1 MGEISL
7 SAALD
12 KFTAIAKKI
21 NKYEWQY
28 HAKSLAKF
36 LDEAGVADQVVVEVP
51 PDRSSLL
58 LRYRLKTDLPTGI
71 PTGALRLF
79 SDGRVVDGGISKMQV
94 FKLDRALAISLLWG
108 LGGVDGVAGTHVERG
123 AMLLFA
129 CMLGGS
135 PMEKCTDAM
144 IELRDGEFAEAQAIW
159 KMADDFLSAGRRADS
174 DDSDLDKLD
183 GVVARHAWA
192 RPGARPA
199 TLEGALD
206 LVGAA
211 QRFWDEFR
219 MNAAYASFIRDE
231 GKCDVEVMDED
242 TYLQTC
248 EFAGNRAYQRFARTK
263 ERPDF
268 GFPKGAGAWKY

>member
-12 KFTAIAKKI
+12 KFSAIAKKI
-21 NKYEWQY
+21 NEYGWQY
-28 HAKSLAKF
+28 DAERLTKF
-36 LDEAGVADQVVVEVP
+36 FDEAGVADQVVVEVP

-58 LRYRLKTDLPTGI
+58 LRYRLKTDSPTGT
-71 PTGALRLF
+71 PTGVLRLF
-79 SDGRVVDGGISKMQV
+79 SDGRVVDGGIRKSEV
-94 FKLDRALAISLLWG
+94 FKLDRALALALLWG

-135 PMEKCTDAM
+135 PMEKCTDAVV
-144 IELRDGEFAEAQAIW
+144 ELRDGEFAEAQAIW

-192 RPGARPA
+192 RPGVRPT

-211 QRFWDEFR
+211 RRFWDEVR
-219 MNAAYASFIRDE
+219 MHEAFASFIRDE
-231 GKCDVEVMDED
+231 GKCDSEVMDED

-248 EFAGNRAYQRFARTK
+248 EFAGHRAYQRWARTK
-263 ERPDF
+263 ERPGLNSWRDKF
-268 GFPKGAGAWKY
+268 